1 MGSMNRGATIST
13 LLAILGGTSM
23 PSFSQGHGHAHV
35 HGIASLQ
42 VAVDGSTLTLRLR
55 TPLEN
60 LVGFEHAPQTE
71 QQKKAIADMEQS
83 LRMPESHFGPTTA
96 AGCAPVATK
105 LDSPF
110 PAAGKTEKGRSADQ
124 AQAAARKDGK
134 ERDVHAELS
143 VEFVLRCQNPDRLQ
157 GIEVKLFDRFRKL
170 RRVDV
175 ELAGPRGQKSYRLT
189 AKSRVAK
196 W

>member
-1 MGSMNRGATIST
+1 MNRRITIPV
-13 LLAILGGTSM
+13 LLAALVISPAPAFT
-23 PSFSQGHGHAHV
+23 QGHGHAHL

-42 VAVDGSTLTLRLR
+42 IAVDGSTLTLRLR

-60 LVGFEHAPQTE
+60 LVGFEHAPRTE
-71 QQKKAIADMEQS
+71 QQKKAVADMEQR
-83 LRMPESHFGPTTA
+83 LGMPESHFAPTTA
-96 AGCAPVATK
+96 AGCTPVATK

-110 PAAGKTEKGRSADQ
+110 PATAKTEKGGSGDQ
-124 AQAAARKDGK
+124 AKGAAHKDGK

-143 VEFVLRCQNPDRLQ
+143 AEFVFRCQSPDRLQ
-157 GIEVKLFDRFRKL
+157 GIEVKLFDRFSKL

>member
-1 MGSMNRGATIST
+1 MTRRVTISS
-13 LLAILGGTSM
+13 LLAILSVASM
-23 PSFSQGHGHAHV
+23 PSFSQGHGHTHL

-42 VAVDGSTLTLRLR
+42 IAVDGSTLTLRLR

-60 LVGFEHAPQTE
+60 LVGFEHAPRTE

-83 LRMPESHFGPTTA
+83 LHMPPSHFAPTAA
-96 AGCAPVATK
+96 AGCTPVATK

-110 PAAGKTEKGRSADQ
+110 PAAAKTDVRRSDDQ
-124 AQAAARKDGK
+124 AQAAARKESK

-143 VEFVLRCQNPDRLQ
+143 AEFVFRCQNPDRLQ
-157 GIEVKLFDRFRKL
+157 GIEVKLFDSFRKL

-189 AKSRVAK
+189 ATSRVAR

>member
-1 MGSMNRGATIST
+1 MSSRITVFS
-13 LLAILGGTSM
+13 LLAALALVSA
-23 PSFSQGHGHAHV
+23 PALSQGHGHAHV

-42 VAVDGSTLTLRLR
+42 IAVEGPTLTLRLR

-60 LVGFEHAPQTE
+60 LVGFEHAPRTE
-71 QQKKAIADMEQS
+71 QQKKAVKDMEES
-83 LRMPESHFGPTTA
+83 LRMPASHFASTTA

-105 LDSPF
+105 LDLPF
-110 PAAGKTEKGRSADQ
+110 SAAGGPDTVKRDPGGDKAK
-124 AQAAARKDGK
+124 AKNGK
-134 ERDVHAELS
+134 EGDAHAELGAEY
-143 VEFVLRCQNPDRLQ
+143 VYRCQNPDRLQ
-157 GIEVKLFDRFRKL
+157 GVEVKLFDRFRKL